1 MSKAHQLLLALVAAT
16 AIAHAQS
23 SSGTI
28 LGTVRDSQDAVI
40 PGAVVTVTDIAK
52 KTARTF
58 TTSAAGEYVVPFLD
72 PGQYAITVEAT
83 GFKKYNQS
91 GLTVRVADRLT
102 IDFHLEIGQ
111 MVDQVTVEA
120 ATPLVNAVTN
130 TLGQVIENRRIID
143 LPLNGREPFA
153 LATLAPGVLPT
164 PNNTAQHQGGSVPS
178 ISGAANFTSEV
189 TIDGI
194 PNTAPRNQGR
204 FNFLIYTPSVDAV
217 SEFKVQTNSMSA
229 EYGRFNGGVI
239 SVVTKSGTNELHGT
253 AYEFHRNSY
262 FDANTF
268 FNNRAGIP
276 LGALR
281 RNQAGGAIGGP
292 VVLPKL
298 YNGKDKTFFFFDYEA
313 FREST
318 VASANYTVPTALER
332 AGDFSKTV
340 NAAGAPVLV
349 FDPTTTRAGSGGTLV
364 RDAFPGNVIPANRIN
379 TVGNNLVKFYPLP
392 TNGRLTANLD
402 IGAARVNRDDTFDV
416 RIDHY
421 IGTSHKIF
429 GRVSR
434 QEPFTGEP
442 NYFNNIANPGNPSLT
457 QHRRSAA
464 LQDIWTLT
472 PTTIVNFNYGLS
484 RQYGTRTAWGDGYD
498 ITQLGFPENFRANQQ
513 VSALPTFSISGFSGL
528 GNGNQNYSSQM
539 SHILQATVTRIQGS
553 HTLKAGADY
562 RVYFD
567 NQLQNPSAQGSLS
580 ISSAWT
586 QGPNPNQASTTAGN
600 GIASLLL
607 GIPGGS
613 LVNQPAIASA
623 SRYWAGFVQDDWRM
637 TRKLTLNLGLR
648 YEVNVPRTERFDRIS
663 IFDVGA
669 VSPIAAQVPSIP
681 GLRGAMAFRDADN
694 RQLIPADKNNWAPRF
709 GFAYQMTKDTVIR
722 GGYGIFFGLSSTDA
736 AGAAGGFVDG
746 FQATTS
752 IVTSL
757 DGTTPIASLSNP
769 FPNGFNQPLSRS
781 QLTDRSLLGQSN
793 TSGLL
798 SLATPYFQQWNFSV
812 QRSLGQNLIA
822 EIAYT
827 ANKGTHVPYTNF
839 NPNTLT
845 QAQNA
850 LGTVNQQLV
859 PNPFYGI
866 ITDPTS
872 SLSLPTVQ
880 RGQLLR
886 PYPQYGAIN
895 LVNPSIGNSNY
906 HSMQAR
912 VEKRFSKGYTLLA
925 AYTWSKNITD
935 FSNAAVGSTTGVM
948 DPYNLRLERSLDSQ
962 DVPHRLV
969 LSGVYELPF
978 GRGRWMGSHWNR
990 GVDMLFGGWQLNGIA
1005 SFQKGEPLVMS
1016 AISGSRPI
1024 RLQQSGELSGPTQSR
1039 LLRYFD
1045 TNAFQVPAAFT
1056 LGNSS
1061 RTAPDL
1067 RGPGIANYD
1076 LSLFKTFAIYERL
1089 KAQFRFETFNAMN
1102 RVWFGMPSTSI
1113 GSTSAGVISSQ
1124 ANSPRQLQLALKF
1137 LF

>member
-1 MSKAHQLLLALVAAT
+1 MSKAHQFVLALVAAT
-16 AIAHAQS
+16 ALAHAQS

-28 LGTVRDSQDAVI
+28 VGTVRDSQDAVI

-52 KTARTF
+52 QTARTF
-58 TTSAAGEYVVPFLD
+58 TTSAAGEYVVTFLD

-120 ATPLVNAVTN
+120 VTPLVNAVTN
-130 TLGQVIENRRIID
+130 TLGQVIENRRIVD

-239 SVVTKSGTNELHGT
+239 SVVTKSGSNELHGT

-318 VASANYTVPTALER
+318 VASASYTVPTALER

-340 NAAGAPVLV
+340 NAAGAAVIMY
-349 FDPTTTRAGSGGTLV
+349 DPTTTRAGSAGTLM
-364 RDAFPGNVIPANRIN
+364 RDPFPGNVIPGNRIN
-379 TVGNNLVKFYPLP
+379 AVGNNLVKFYPLP

-421 IGTSHKIF
+421 IGSSHKIF
-429 GRVSR
+429 GRISR

-513 VSALPTFSISGFSGL
+513 VSALPTFSISGYSGL

-539 SHILQATVTRIQGS
+539 AHILQATVTRIQGA

-562 RVYFD
+562 RVYLD
-567 NQLQNPSAQGSLS
+567 NQLQNPSAQGALS

-637 TRKLTLNLGLR
+637 SRKLTLNLGLR

-709 GFAYQMTKDTVIR
+709 GFAYQVTKDTVVR

-798 SLATPYFQQWNFSV
+798 SLATPYFQQWNFSI

-827 ANKGTHVPYTNF
+827 ANKGTHVPYTNY
-839 NPNTLT
+839 NPNVLT

-850 LGTVNQQLV
+850 LGAVNQQLV

-872 SLSLPTVQ
+872 SLSLATVQ

-912 VEKRFSKGYTLLA
+912 VEKRFSKGYTLLG

-948 DPYNLRLERSLDSQ
+948 DPYNLRLERSLDAQ

-978 GRGRWMGSHWNR
+978 GRGRWLGSHWNR

-1024 RLQQSGELSGPTQSR
+1024 RLQQSAELSGSTQSR

-1045 TNAFQVPAAFT
+1045 TNAFLVPAAFT

>member
-1 MSKAHQLLLALVAAT
+1 MSKAHQFVLALVAAT
-16 AIAHAQS
+16 ALAHAQS

-28 LGTVRDSQDAVI
+28 VGTVRDSQDAVI
-40 PGAVVTVTDIAK
+40 PGAVVTVTDVAK

-58 TTSAAGEYVVPFLD
+58 TTSAAGEYVVTFLD

-120 ATPLVNAVTN
+120 VTPLVNAVTN

-239 SVVTKSGTNELHGT
+239 SVVTKSGSNELHGT

-281 RNQAGGAIGGP
+281 RNQVGGAIGGP

-298 YNGKDKTFFFFDYEA
+298 YNGKDRTFFFFDYEA

-318 VASANYTVPTALER
+318 VASASYTVPTALER

-340 NAAGAPVLV
+340 NAAGATVV
-349 FDPTTTRAGSGGTLV
+349 MYDPTTTRAGSAGTLV
-364 RDAFPGNVIPANRIN
+364 RDPFPGNVIPGNRIN
-379 TVGNNLVKFYPLP
+379 TVGNNLVKFFPLP

-421 IGTSHKIF
+421 IGSSHKIF

-513 VSALPTFSISGFSGL
+513 VSALPTFSISGYSGL

-539 SHILQATVTRIQGS
+539 AHILQATVTRIQGS

-562 RVYFD
+562 RVYLD
-567 NQLQNPSAQGSLS
+567 NQLQNPSAQGALS

-637 TRKLTLNLGLR
+637 SRKLTLNLGLR

-669 VSPIAAQVPSIP
+669 VSPIASQVPSIP
-681 GLRGAMAFRDADN
+681 GLRGAMAFRDGDN

-709 GFAYQMTKDTVIR
+709 GFAYQMTKDTLIR

-736 AGAAGGFVDG
+736 SGAAGGFVDG

-781 QLTDRSLLGQSN
+781 QLTASSLLGQSN

-827 ANKGTHVPYTNF
+827 ANKGTHVPYTNY
-839 NPNTLT
+839 NPNVLT

-859 PNPFYGI
+859 PNPFYSI

-872 SLSLPTVQ
+872 SLSLATVQ

-886 PYPQYGAIN
+886 PYPQYGSIN

-912 VEKRFSKGYTLLA
+912 VEKRFSKGYTLLG

-969 LSGVYELPF
+969 VSGVYELPF
-978 GRGRWMGSHWNR
+978 GRGRWLGSHWNR

-1024 RLQQSGELSGPTQSR
+1024 RLQQSGELSGSTQSR

-1045 TNAFQVPAAFT
+1045 TNAFAVPAAFT
-1056 LGNSS
+1056 VGNSS